1 MPKPDGW
8 DLLNALKPDPDLC
21 DIPVIIVTAA
31 PERGIVHSL
40 WRGWKSSRSARRR
53 PRRLR
58 WPSDGI
64 ASNEHYTGDGAIIYK
79 HACALGCDGIVSKC
93 SGSPYRPGR
102 AEVKNPAAPAVMR
115 EAEEE
120 WKVSASYPVAM
131 RCLRCR
137 HEGSLSRAEFARF
150 GLKLDAPIAAFV
162 KRLRCSKCG
171 SASVMARRVSREL
184 VVHPPRQRRRA

>member
-1 MPKPDGW
+1 VLG
-8 DLLNALKPDPDLC
+8 LALPARSRQGQESGGAR
-21 DIPVIIVTAA
+21 VT
-31 PERGIVHSL
+31 
-40 WRGWKSSRSARRR
+40 
-53 PRRLR
+53 
-58 WPSDGI
+58 
-64 ASNEHYTGDGAIIYK
+64 
-79 HACALGCDGIVSKC
+79 
-93 SGSPYRPGR
+93 
-102 AEVKNPAAPAVMR
+102 R

>member
-8 DLLNALKPDPDLC
+8 DLLNALKPDSDLC

-102 AEVKNPAAPAVMR
+102 AEVKNPAAPAQPRPSGRSALPTPWRCAACAAGMR
-115 EAEEE
+115 
-120 WKVSASYPVAM
+120 
-131 RCLRCR
+131 
-137 HEGSLSRAEFARF
+137 
-150 GLKLDAPIAAFV
+150 APY
-162 KRLRCSKCG
+162 
-171 SASVMARRVSREL
+171 REL
-184 VVHPPRQRRRA
+184 SSPGLASSWMHRLPLL

>member
-102 AEVKNPAAPAVMR
+102 AEVKNPAAPD
-115 EAEEE
+115 
-120 WKVSASYPVAM
+120 PVAM

-137 HEGSLSRAEFARF
+137 HGGSLSRAEFARF